1 MNVQAAEDLVDFGER
16 LEHECSRI
24 GQLRPTP
31 CNVALTCTAAR
42 TLLPPPMAASLF
54 SAAQIMVRWA
64 YEAVECGP
72 GGRIG
77 VSFHVTPGT
86 LELTVEHSHPISWGA
101 MREGRDDAA
110 LLQQAVALAGGH
122 VEARK
127 VIGGCRWVIVIP
139 SSLSSASRFARGRL
153 AISLVQ
159 KLAEEADCRPT

>member
-24 GQLRPTP
+24 GQLRSTP

-42 TLLPPPMAASLF
+42 TLLQPPMAASLF

-64 YEAVECGP
+64 YEAVERGP

-77 VSFHVTPGT
+77 VSFRATPGT
-86 LELTVEHSHPISWGA
+86 LELTVEHSHPISWDV
-101 MREGRDDAA
+101 MREDRDASSSLRQTIA
-110 LLQQAVALAGGH
+110 LVGGH
-122 VEARK
+122 VEARQ

-139 SSLSSASRFARGRL
+139 RSLSSASRFARGGR
-153 AISLVQ
+153 
-159 KLAEEADCRPT
+159 RPFVYKVSGWPIDGR